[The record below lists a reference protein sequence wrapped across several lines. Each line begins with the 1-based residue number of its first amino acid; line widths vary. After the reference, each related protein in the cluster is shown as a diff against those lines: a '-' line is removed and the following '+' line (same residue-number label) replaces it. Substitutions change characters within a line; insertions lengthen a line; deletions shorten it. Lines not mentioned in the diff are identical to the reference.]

1 MDFKQYKNDLAA
13 ISVLT
18 VILVIITLLLLNI
31 DGKAGVYYVRDVFFY
46 LNNAL
51 FYAGYDT
58 GFNATR
64 GLSPFIPMLTSLFF
78 RMGFISDFTIIVVSS
93 AFYIFSGIGIYFL
106 FRLRFSEVLSFTGA
120 MILATFPLVLV
131 WVTKGMI
138 DIPGLC
144 IS

>member
-1 MDFKQYKNDLAA
+1 MDFKQHKNDIIA
-13 ISVLT
+13 ISALT
-18 VILVIITLLLLNI
+18 VILVSITLLLLNI

-78 RMGFISDFTIIVVSS
+78 RMGFILPD
-93 AFYIFSGIGIYFL
+93 
-106 FRLRFSEVLSFTGA
+106 
-120 MILATFPLVLV
+120 P
-131 WVTKGMI
+131 
-138 DIPGLC
+138 
-144 IS
+144 